1 MLTRLKLY
9 TTLVCFA
16 MLASCGGAAERKPA
30 KENITVE
37 QEQVEVVNYDSLL
50 VVMDARYNA
59 LCEERRVAL
68 DERDT
73 MHRRALLEA
82 NDRACAEFQD
92 ALTWLLQMKQ

>member
-9 TTLVCFA
+9 TTLVSFA
-16 MLASCGGAAERKPA
+16 VLASCGGTAERKPA

-37 QEQVEVVNYDSLL
+37 QEQVVNYDSLL

-92 ALTWLLQMKQ
+92 SLMWLLQMKR

>member
-9 TTLVCFA
+9 TTLVSFA
-16 MLASCGGAAERKPA
+16 VLASCGGTAERKPA
-30 KENITVE
+30 KENITVV
-37 QEQVEVVNYDSLL
+37 QEQVEVVNYDSLF

-73 MHRRALLEA
+73 MHRRALLKA

-92 ALTWLLQMKQ
+92 SLTWLLQMKR

>member
-9 TTLVCFA
+9 TTLVSFA
-16 MLASCGGAAERKPA
+16 VLASCGGTAEHKSA

-37 QEQVEVVNYDSLL
+37 QEQVEVNYDSLL

-59 LCEERRVAL
+59 LCEERREAL

-92 ALTWLLQMKQ
+92 SLTWLLQMKR

>member
-9 TTLVCFA
+9 TTLVSFA
-16 MLASCGGAAERKPA
+16 VLASCGGTAERKSA
-30 KENITVE
+30 KENITAEHEVE
-37 QEQVEVVNYDSLL
+37 VNYDSLL

-92 ALTWLLQMKQ
+92 SLTWLLQMKR

>member
-9 TTLVCFA
+9 TTLVSFA
-16 MLASCGGAAERKPA
+16 VLASCGGTAERKPA

-92 ALTWLLQMKQ
+92 SLTWLLQMKR

>member
-9 TTLVCFA
+9 TTLVSFVV
-16 MLASCGGAAERKPA
+16 LASCGGAAERKPA
-30 KENITVE
+30 KENITAE
-37 QEQVEVVNYDSLL
+37 HEVEVVNYDSLL

-92 ALTWLLQMKQ
+92 SLTWLLQMKR

>member
-9 TTLVCFA
+9 TTLVSFVV
-16 MLASCGGAAERKPA
+16 LASCGGAAERKPA
-30 KENITVE
+30 KENITAE
-37 QEQVEVVNYDSLL
+37 HEVEVVNYDSLL

-92 ALTWLLQMKQ
+92 SLTWLLQMKQ

>member
-9 TTLVCFA
+9 TTLVSFA
-16 MLASCGGAAERKPA
+16 VLASCGGAAERKPA

-37 QEQVEVVNYDSLL
+37 HEVEVVNYDSLL

-92 ALTWLLQMKQ
+92 SLTWLLQMKR

>member
-9 TTLVCFA
+9 TTLVCFVA
-16 MLASCGGAAERKPA
+16 LASCGGAAEHKSA

-37 QEQVEVVNYDSLL
+37 QEQVEVNYDSLL

-59 LCEERRVAL
+59 LCEERREAL

-92 ALTWLLQMKQ
+92 SLTWLLQMKR